1 VRRTS
6 LAPRLPRLI
15 LVQVAGSV
23 LIGVSILCTAS
34 CGVSNGLDEY
44 VVHFAPGT
52 EPATAKAVGAACPH
66 FGKATLEPPD
76 RNHLA
81 TSRAYPVRYDVTSAS
96 SADKAALTDCLKK
109 YQVVRGVSDTNDD
122 SS

>member
-1 VRRTS
+1 VRRPFPAS
-6 LAPRLPRLI
+6 RLPRPI
-15 LVQVAGSV
+15 LVQVGAAV
-23 LIGVSILCTAS
+23 LIGVTGVCTAS
-34 CGVSNGLDEY
+34 CGISNGLDEF

-52 EPATAKAVGAACPH
+52 ADSTARAVGVACPK
-66 FGKATLEPPD
+66 FGKAFLEPPD

-81 TSRAYPVRYDVTSAS
+81 TSRAYPVRYDVTNAS

-109 YQVVRGVSDTNDD
+109 YSIVRGVSDTNDD